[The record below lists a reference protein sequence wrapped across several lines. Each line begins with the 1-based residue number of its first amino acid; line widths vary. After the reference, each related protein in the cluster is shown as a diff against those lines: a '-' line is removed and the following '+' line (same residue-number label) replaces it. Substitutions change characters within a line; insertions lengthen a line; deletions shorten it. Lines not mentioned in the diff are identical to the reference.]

1 MLDYRLS
8 FDIEVKNSDKE
19 IEVLII
25 SRKDVA
31 VWKNKDGYSEVKA
44 YNNSK
49 GTRIHDAF
57 RPSVSDAYAFI
68 LNNRS
73 SQHEVKTVE
82 VTLTHNWYQ
91 EIKESRLKD
100 KTIDLDKV

>member
-1 MLDYRLS
+1 
-8 FDIEVKNSDKE
+8 
-19 IEVLII
+19 LII

-31 VWKNKDGYSEVKA
+31 IWKNKEGYLEVKV
-44 YNNSK
+44 YHNSQ
-49 GTRIHDAF
+49 GIRIHDAF
-57 RPSVSDAYAFI
+57 RPSVIDAYAFI

-100 KTIDLDKV
+100 KTVVLDKT

>member
-1 MLDYRLS
+1 MY
-8 FDIEVKNSDKE
+8 
-19 IEVLII
+19 
-25 SRKDVA
+25 
-31 VWKNKDGYSEVKA
+31 
-44 YNNSK
+44 YNNQ
-49 GTRIHDAF
+49 GIRIPDTF

-91 EIKESRLKD
+91 EIKESRLKG
-100 KTIDLDKV
+100 KVVD